1 MKNLYLVILL
11 GSTISLIGCVTA
23 QSIKPQDVKSYKTP
37 QSLIEAKRL
46 NGKDGNGKE
55 YLHEYSVPEALIPYS
70 YMKNLCASQD
80 GDFVQFAKSTL
91 NQIKGTAIP
100 ALKNRNLMDAIG
112 TFKCVKYDSWDV
124 SIEPGRI
131 QT

>member
-46 NGKDGNGKE
+46 NGKDGNGNPLTTVNHREAVVAFIVMHLYKPKIFTGNDLGMLANVE
-55 YLHEYSVPEALIPYS
+55 QLPEGSFSADENTHSEARKFLS
-70 YMKNLCASQD
+70 EN
-80 GDFVQFAKSTL
+80 
-91 NQIKGTAIP
+91 N
-100 ALKNRNLMDAIG
+100 
-112 TFKCVKYDSWDV
+112 
-124 SIEPGRI
+124 IEEAWKVL
-131 QT
+131 TV